1 MVKQTRGDVADAE
14 KLSDSDESQDEE
26 GLMKDDLEDAEEL
39 VFDFE
44 AYPICDGDKEGLVN
58 MLTQVFLRVDIDVK
72 QMADILVEQSPFG
85 CVYRPAEEFMDED
98 DEGVVYGVLSMLKL
112 GTDQKFQ
119 TDIWTLLKARA
130 QKYSIDK
137 KILSI
142 LDNLSTPTSD
152 IRVGLLI
159 NERLLHFPATIAS
172 PAFKSLAN
180 DLEKFGAQYRFSHVV
195 LILKIRIADNDGNKE
210 RNGASASDIPKN
222 RKKLTKAQKKRI
234 AANAIANAK
243 VIYDNREEELL
254 FQDGLQFDYF
264 QYPVQSDVEK
274 DSKFSSVVREG
285 VTYRPYRRVCFLDS
299 STFHRYIELQISIEQ
314 FHKLSLI
321 TPTEDKQISNKKEK
335 PIIDAAITANK
346 LRSGYSTSG
355 NFEWKSLDDLN
366 IFTNQKS
373 NEKYILEQSNSQQ
386 MTYPHSAITDSGQ
399 FQFDD
404 NGIDKETN
412 TTKRL
417 LFKSTI
423 ITESS
428 SPSTISSAY
437 SVTDEMS
444 EINEEKMSNYDL
456 NGFEEITSTENYSS
470 SSSTSSNSSR
480 KLTQNNSTARKS
492 MDFEMEN
499 YKSNNSSSSS
509 SSSNSSSTNRLSV
522 KQTKQFVSNEENEF
536 ESISDSETLYST
548 TRTTESY
555 KSGSYETKKHER
567 KEKLNY
573 SEENRKH
580 RKDDNICSMKCNKL
594 NSGNILKYESI
605 SNSSANSRS
614 SRELAILDK
623 RSYKIKR
630 KPSIADTNN
639 FANMKYNLDDLE
651 NLEQSDVSWHSK
663 LKYTNLLAN
672 FDNCSRK
679 TEFDGKKSVKNV
691 AVQTINLESN
701 NDILPMFTPLLLK
714 DIERNMK
721 GMSKRKAIST
731 VIQTHV
737 ELIKRQAQREKRL
750 LEEWNSAISDL
761 EERCQLVSFERL
773 KLLLHSNNYSYT

>member
-1 MVKQTRGDVADAE
+1 MGSRQE
-14 KLSDSDESQDEE
+14 
-26 GLMKDDLEDAEEL
+26 
-39 VFDFE
+39 
-44 AYPICDGDKEGLVN
+44 
-58 MLTQVFLRVDIDVK
+58 
-72 QMADILVEQSPFG
+72 
-85 CVYRPAEEFMDED
+85 
-98 DEGVVYGVLSMLKL
+98 
-112 GTDQKFQ
+112 
-119 TDIWTLLKARA
+119 
-130 QKYSIDK
+130 
-137 KILSI
+137 
-142 LDNLSTPTSD
+142 
-152 IRVGLLI
+152 
-159 NERLLHFPATIAS
+159 
-172 PAFKSLAN
+172 
-180 DLEKFGAQYRFSHVV
+180 
-195 LILKIRIADNDGNKE
+195 
-210 RNGASASDIPKN
+210 
-222 RKKLTKAQKKRI
+222 
-234 AANAIANAK
+234 
-243 VIYDNREEELL
+243 
-254 FQDGLQFDYF
+254 
-264 QYPVQSDVEK
+264 
-274 DSKFSSVVREG
+274 
-285 VTYRPYRRVCFLDS
+285 
-299 STFHRYIELQISIEQ
+299 QISIEQ

-335 PIIDAAITANK
+335 PIIDAAITAHK
-346 LRSGYSTSG
+346 LRSEYSTS
-355 NFEWKSLDDLN
+355 
-366 IFTNQKS
+366 
-373 NEKYILEQSNSQQ
+373 EQSNSQQ

-417 LFKSTI
+417 LFKSTV

-480 KLTQNNSTARKS
+480 KLTQNNSTGRKS

-499 YKSNNSSSSS
+499 YKSNNSNSSSSSSS

-555 KSGSYETKKHER
+555 KSGSYEAKKHER

-605 SNSSANSRS
+605 TNSSANSRS
-614 SRELAILDK
+614 SRELSILDK